1 LLQGLSP
8 GLDFF
13 FNLLKAVLAEKHLVN
28 NMKTQ
33 TVGVMSRDGSF
44 LELRDVTYAP
54 GPGGP
59 VKNR

>member
-1 LLQGLSP
+1 V
-8 GLDFF
+8 DFF

-33 TVGVMSRDGSF
+33 TVGMMSLDERF
-44 LELRDVTYAP
+44 LELGDVIYAP